1 MGTDEKD
8 GIIVIRIN
16 KQKKKYW
23 RKICSE
29 KKISMTSLIINSAE
43 NRILDDER
51 RIVLAFIEKQDNL
64 FVKIETNINQ
74 IAKIANAQKFI
85 SAADLQDFSNKLS
98 EIADLKIKQ
107 NDIFIK
113 IYSLLGQ

>member
-1 MGTDEKD
+1 MTGKTD
-8 GIIVIRIN
+8 VIKFRIDKN
-16 KQKKKYW
+16 RNEDWKT
-23 RKICSE
+23 ICKAE
-29 KKISMTSLIINSAE
+29 NISLTSLITNSVE
-43 NRILDDER
+43 NRLMDNER
-51 RIVLAFIEKQDNL
+51 KKVLAFIEKQDNL